1 MSETFHDNN
10 ADAKASIGSGDFVPE
25 VSIQIFMHLTSLSQ
39 TPSLCLGSTGYTTF
53 RVFQMESPTI
63 AMQEFRLRLSM
74 SVIEQLP
81 LQKD

>member
-39 TPSLCLGSTGYTTF
+39 TPSLCLGFDRLYNL
-53 RVFQMESPTI
+53 RVFQMESPTV
-63 AMQEFRLRLSM
+63 AMQEFRLRLSI